1 MKIEALKFLA
11 DPPGEPPRR
20 VHLDAGAPGDLARA
34 LDAGVPAA
42 FVIPA
47 SALEPFRKF
56 GDLVIDRGA
65 KHKASGL
72 SRYLLG
78 KDKIPLIQGSF
89 VDGGQLKRG
98 VRALLS
104 NAVAQREKNV
114 YLIGTGDALFQ
125 AVWEQAAKGPQGKVA
140 AGRGK
145 RGPGSSGGPDDPEG
159 GSTVSRFLLDVLGIY
174 EEPPDL
180 ARKYVGESAEAKL
193 VRQFILHAAHT
204 KSTVL
209 ILGDTGTGKEIVA
222 RSIHEYSGRPIEK
235 FRAVNCG
242 GIPKDLLESELFGH
256 EKGSFSGAVD
266 QKAGLWETAGEGT
279 LFLDEVG
286 DLSLA
291 HQVKILRALEDRRIR
306 RLGSTR
312 DIPVNAR
319 IIAATNRDL
328 FSMVQDGRF
337 REDLYYRLREF
348 LIRTPS
354 LRDHPGDIPLIAQS
368 LWRRIAG
375 DGESPLSGEILEE
388 LKTLR
393 WPGNARELKAVLSSL
408 HSFFRTGNLRP
419 EYLRAVFLSLGQDV
433 SSRTE
438 PRGRWKAVLREVEC
452 ITHLRRVEEVVHA
465 TGAAFGSFSRKKR
478 TGDGGAVEAVADL
491 LRQRFGELEVLCLQP
506 LLFHKESVFAEVNRF
521 KGSLAFFQGLL
532 QKDAREAV
540 RYLKKD
546 VDRGM
551 HRLKREIG
559 REIRLL
565 LSGTS

>member
-1 MKIEALKFLA
+1 VKIEALKFLA
-11 DPPGEPPRR
+11 RPPGEPPRR
-20 VHLDAGAPGDLARA
+20 VHLDEGGPGDLAQA

-47 SALEPFRKF
+47 TALERFRQF
-56 GDLVIDRGA
+56 SDLVIDRGV
-65 KHKASGL
+65 KNKASGL

-78 KDKIPLIQGSF
+78 KEKIPLIQGSF

-104 NAVAQREKNV
+104 NAVAKGEKNV

-125 AVWEQAAKGPQGKVA
+125 AVWEQAGREQQGKVT

-145 RGPGSSGGPDDPEG
+145 RGPASSGGPDDREG
-159 GSTVSRFLLDVLGIY
+159 GSTVSRFLLDMLGVY

-193 VRQFILHAAHT
+193 VRQFILHAART
-204 KSTVL
+204 DGAVL
-209 ILGDTGTGKEIVA
+209 IQGDTGTGKEVVA
-222 RSIHEYSGRPIEK
+222 RAIHEYGSRPKER

-242 GIPKDLLESELFGH
+242 AIPRELFESELFGH
-256 EKGSFSGAVD
+256 EKGSFTGAVSR
-266 QKAGLWETAGEGT
+266 KTGLWQDADKGT

-286 DLSLA
+286 DLSLD
-291 HQVKILRALEDRRIR
+291 HQVKILKTLEDGRIR
-306 RLGSTR
+306 RVGSTEETQ
-312 DIPVNAR
+312 VNAR
-319 IIAATNRDL
+319 VIAATNRDL
-328 FSMVQDGRF
+328 FSMVQTGQF

-375 DGESPLSGEILEE
+375 DGKSLLSGEILEE
-388 LKTLR
+388 LKALR
-393 WPGNARELKAVLSSL
+393 WPGNARELKAVLNPL
-408 HSFFRTGNLRP
+408 HDFFGTRILRR
-419 EYLRAVFLSLGQDV
+419 EHLRAVFLLQGHAEAQGSGA
-433 SSRTE
+433 RA
-438 PRGRWKAVLREVEC
+438 RGGIGLRQVEC
-452 ITHLRRVEEVVHA
+452 LNHLRRVEEVVHA
-465 TGAAFGSFSRKKR
+465 TGAAIGSFTRKGR
-478 TGDGGAVEAVADL
+478 RLEGGHAEAVEDL
-491 LRQRFGELEVLCLQP
+491 LRHRLGEFEALCLQP
-506 LLFHKESVFAEVNRF
+506 LLFHKESVFSEVHRL
-521 KGSLAFFQGLL
+521 KGTLAFFQGLF
-532 QKDAREAV
+532 QKDPREAA

-546 VDRGM
+546 VNKGM
-551 HRLKREIG
+551 RRVTGEIG

>member
-1 MKIEALKFLA
+1 VKIEALKFLA
-11 DPPGEPPRR
+11 SPPGEPPRR
-20 VHLDAGAPGDLARA
+20 VHLDTSGPGDLAQS
-34 LDAGVPAA
+34 LDAGVPVA

-47 SALEPFRKF
+47 NALERFRQF
-56 GDLVIDRGA
+56 GDHVIDRGT
-65 KHKASGL
+65 KHRASGL

-78 KDKIPLIQGSF
+78 KEKIPLIQGSF

-104 NAVAQREKNV
+104 NAAAKGEKNV

-125 AVWEQAAKGPQGKVA
+125 SVWEQAGRARQEKVS

-145 RGPGSSGGPDDPEG
+145 WGAGSSGEPDDPEG
-159 GSTVSRFLLDVLGIY
+159 GSTVSRFLLDVLGVY

-180 ARKYVGESAEAKL
+180 ARKFVGESTEAKL

-222 RSIHEYSGRPIEK
+222 RSIHEYSCRPVEK

-242 GIPKDLLESELFGH
+242 GIPQELLESELFGH
-256 EKGSFSGAVD
+256 EKGSFTGAVD
-266 QKAGLWETAGEGT
+266 RKVGLWETAGEGT

-291 HQVKILRALEDRRIR
+291 HQVKILRALEDGRIR
-306 RLGSTR
+306 RVGSTVEIR
-312 DIPVNAR
+312 VNAR
-319 IIAATNRDL
+319 VIAATNRDL
-328 FSMVQDGRF
+328 FSMVKDGKF

-368 LWRRIAG
+368 LWRRIT
-375 DGESPLSGEILEE
+375 GEGERPLSGEILDE
-388 LKTLR
+388 LKALR
-393 WPGNARELKAVLSSL
+393 WTGNSRELKAVLSYLYSYV
-408 HSFFRTGNLRP
+408 RKGNLRP
-419 EYLRAVFLSLGQDV
+419 EILRAVFLSLGQDV
-433 SSRTE
+433 SSRPE
-438 PRGRWKAVLREVEC
+438 PRGRWKVALHKVEC
-452 ITHLRRVEEVVHA
+452 INHLRRVEEVVHA
-465 TGAAFGSFSRKKR
+465 TGAAITSFTRRKR
-478 TGDGGAVEAVADL
+478 SGDGGAVEAISDL
-491 LRQRFGELEVLCLQP
+491 LRQRVGELEMLCLQP
-506 LLFHKESVFAEVNRF
+506 LLFHKESVFAEMNRF
-521 KGSLAFFQGLL
+521 KGSMAFFQGLL
-532 QKDAREAV
+532 QNDARDAI

-546 VDRGM
+546 MDKGM
-551 HRLKREIG
+551 PRLKREIG

>member
-11 DPPGEPPRR
+11 GPSGELPRR
-20 VHLDAGAPGDLARA
+20 VHLDAGGPEDLAQA

-47 SALEPFRKF
+47 GALERFRQF
-56 GDLVIDRGA
+56 DDLVIDRGA

-78 KDKIPLIQGSF
+78 KEKIPLIQGSF

-98 VRALLS
+98 VRTLLS
-104 NAVAQREKNV
+104 NAVAKREKNV

-125 AVWEQAAKGPQGKVA
+125 AVWEQAGRAQQGKVTA
-140 AGRGK
+140 ERGK
-145 RGPGSSGGPDDPEG
+145 REAASSGGPDDPEG
-159 GSTVSRFLLDVLGIY
+159 GSTVSRFLLDVLGVY
-174 EEPPDL
+174 EEPPEL

-222 RSIHEYSGRPIEK
+222 RSIHEYSGRPVEK
-235 FRAVNCG
+235 LRAVNCG
-242 GIPKDLLESELFGH
+242 GIPQDLLESELFGH

-266 QKAGLWETAGEGT
+266 QKVGLWETAGEGT

-286 DLSLA
+286 DLSPA

-312 DIPVNAR
+312 DISVNAR

-328 FSMVQDGRF
+328 FSMVRDGRF

-375 DGESPLSGEILEE
+375 DGGSPLSGEILEE
-388 LKTLR
+388 LEALR

-408 HSFFRTGNLRP
+408 HSFFRTGNLRR

-438 PRGRWKAVLREVEC
+438 PRGRGKVALREVEC

-465 TGAAFGSFSRKKR
+465 TGATLNSINRRKR
-478 TGDGGAVEAVADL
+478 LGDGSVVEAVAEL

-506 LLFHKESVFAEVNRF
+506 LLFHKETVFAEVNRF
-521 KGSLAFFQGLL
+521 KGSLVFFQGLL
-532 QKDAREAV
+532 QKDSREAA

-546 VDRGM
+546 VDKGM

-559 REIRLL
+559 REIRFL